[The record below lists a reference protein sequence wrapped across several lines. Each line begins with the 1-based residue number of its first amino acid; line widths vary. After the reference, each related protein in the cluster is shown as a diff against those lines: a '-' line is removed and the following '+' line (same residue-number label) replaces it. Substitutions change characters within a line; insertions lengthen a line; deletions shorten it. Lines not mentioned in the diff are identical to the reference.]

1 MKQLIAGLRRGTEA
15 VAAAMLAAL
24 FFVFLV
30 QIAARYL
37 FNVPM
42 GWTVEVCLTLWLWL
56 VFWGGGLCLRASDHI
71 RFDLLYLSVNRPTQ
85 RIFGAIAALIILIAF
100 AASFLPTVDYVW
112 FYKIKRSNTLGIRLH
127 YVFGI
132 YLLFMIAIMVRYGNV
147 LLNFLRRKE
156 DIQGQIIGYARH
168 DEGAIK

>member
-1 MKQLIAGLRRGTEA
+1 MTRLVSGLRHFAEG
-15 VAAAMLAAL
+15 VAAFMLAAL
-24 FFVFLV
+24 FSVFLI

-42 GWTVEVCLTLWLWL
+42 GWTVEVSLTLWLWL

-71 RFDLLYLSVNRPTQ
+71 RFDMLYLSAGRRTQ
-85 RIFGAIAALIILIAF
+85 RLFGALAAVVILTTF
-100 AASFLPTVDYVW
+100 AISFLPTVDYVW

-127 YVFGI
+127 YIFGI
-132 YLLFMIAIMVRYGNV
+132 YLLFMLAIMARYSV
-147 LLNFLRRKE
+147 ILVNFLRGKE
-156 DIQGQIIGYARH
+156 QLEGPVISYSRH